1 MLTKKPGQQ
10 LVFLP
15 TANARLLAENLSALA
30 NADGGMI
37 VLGVAQDGSLAPEVW
52 VDDAEDALQLAV
64 QLIKP
69 PVPAEWR
76 TLQTKQ
82 GKQLIS
88 LFVPRSDDL
97 HTLSDGRILKRHG
110 IENRPMFGQ
119 DLTML
124 SNTRTVGDFENEI
137 VPGARRTDF
146 DDDIIQE
153 YVSNLS
159 RRGGAMTDGL
169 ERLLFEIGAL
179 DHHGNPTVT
188 GVLLF
193 TKKPQIFLPQ
203 SGITFVRFPD
213 VKPRGEGGG
222 AGYGRR
228 DEITGPLARVVE
240 RAWRIVW
247 EEMRVGAKVTGLERK
262 DILEY
267 PRFAVREAIINAVC
281 HRDYR
286 IQGRRIEIRMYTD
299 RLEVIS
305 PGGLAGWM
313 TLENLVDEHY
323 SRNPRIVNG
332 LYQWGYIEEL
342 GLGIDL
348 MIEEMVEAGH
358 PKPQFLAPRG
368 LFTVKLFNKQQQAQ
382 TALQPHRKRPS
393 TIAIESARPSVLNER
408 QLRAMQ
414 YVKQYGSISNREYK
428 RICEGNSAET
438 LRRDLADLVK
448 RDLLMRVGLKKG
460 THYILK

>member
-1 MLTKKPGQQ
+1 M
-10 LVFLP
+10 V
-15 TANARLLAENLSALA
+15 
-30 NADGGMI
+30 I
-37 VLGVAQDGSLAPEVW
+37 LGVHQDGSFAPTVAAE
-52 VDDAEDALQLAV
+52 DAEDAIYLAV
-64 QLIKP
+64 QLISP
-69 PVPAEWR
+69 PAKAEWR
-76 TLQTKQ
+76 ILQTKK
-82 GKQLIS
+82 GRELIS
-88 LFVPRSDDL
+88 FEVPRSDDVHVL
-97 HTLSDGRILKRHG
+97 ADGRILKRFG
-110 IENRPMFGQ
+110 TENRPIQGS
-119 DLTML
+119 DLARLT
-124 SNTRTVGDFENEI
+124 SARTVGDFENEV
-137 VPGARRTDF
+137 VPGARRSDF
-146 DDDIIQE
+146 DDEIIHE
-153 YVSNLS
+153 YLAKRSQ
-159 RRGGAMTDGL
+159 RGGVAADGL
-169 ERLLFEIGAL
+169 ERLLFEIGAV
-179 DHHGNPTVT
+179 DQHGNPTVA

-213 VKPRGEGGG
+213 TKPRGEDGG

-228 DEITGPLARVVE
+228 DELTGPLARIVE

-247 EEMRVGAKVTGLERK
+247 EEMRVGARVVGLERK
-262 DILEY
+262 EITEY

-286 IQGRRIEIRMYTD
+286 IKGSRIEIRMYTD
-299 RLEVIS
+299 RLEVKS

-313 TLENLVDEHY
+313 TLDNLVDEHY

-348 MIEEMVEAGH
+348 MIEEMLEAGH
-358 PKPQFLAPRG
+358 PRPKFLAPKDAST
-368 LFTVKLFNKQQQAQ
+368 FTVRLFNAKERQRQA
-382 TALQPHRKRPS
+382 
-393 TIAIESARPSVLNER
+393 SAQNDPVGDDSADLNER

-414 YVKQYGSISNREYK
+414 YVKQNGSISNGEYQ
-428 RICEGNSAET
+428 RICQGNSAET

>member
-15 TANARLLAENLSALA
+15 TANARALADNLAALA

-37 VLGVAQDGSLAPEVW
+37 VLGVKSDGTLAPEVW
-52 VDDAEDALQLAV
+52 VDDAEDALQIAV

-76 TLQTKQ
+76 ALNTKQ

-97 HTLSDGRILKRHG
+97 HTLADGRILKRVG
-110 IENRPMFGQ
+110 VENRPMFGQ
-119 DLTML
+119 DLNML

-137 VPGARRTDF
+137 VPGVRRSDF

-153 YVSNLS
+153 YIAKRSQ
-159 RRGGAMTDGL
+159 RGGAVTDGL
-169 ERLLFEIGAL
+169 ERLLFEIGAV
-179 DHHGNPTVT
+179 DHHGNPTVA

-228 DEITGPLARVVE
+228 AEITGSLARVVE
-240 RAWRIVW
+240 RAWQIVW
-247 EEMRVGAKVTGLERK
+247 EEMRVGAEVVGLERR
-262 DILEY
+262 DIPEY

-313 TLENLVDEHY
+313 TLDNLVDEHY
-323 SRNPRIVNG
+323 SRNPRIVMG

-348 MIEEMVEAGH
+348 MIEQMVEAGH
-358 PKPQFLAPRG
+358 PKPAFSAPPGR
-368 LFTVKLFNKQQQAQ
+368 FTVKLFNAKKQPK
-382 TALQPHRKRPS
+382 QPDPVPNVGS
-393 TIAIESARPSVLNER
+393 SLNER

-414 YVKQYGSISNREYK
+414 YVKQHGSISNREYQQV
-428 RICEGNSAET
+428 CQGNSAET
-438 LRRDLADLVK
+438 LRRDLVNLVK
-448 RDLLMRVGLKKG
+448 RNLLMRVGLKKG

>member
-1 MLTKKPGQQ
+1 
-10 LVFLP
+10 
-15 TANARLLAENLSALA
+15 
-30 NADGGMI
+30 MI
-37 VLGVAQDGSLAPEVW
+37 VLGVAQDGSLTPEVW
-52 VDDAEDALQLAV
+52 VDDAEDALQLAI
-64 QLIKP
+64 QLVKP

-110 IENRPMFGQ
+110 TENRPMFGD

-124 SNTRTVGDFENEI
+124 SNARTVGDFENQA
-137 VPGARRTDF
+137 VPGARRSDF

-153 YVSNLS
+153 YISNLS
-159 RRGGAMTDGL
+159 RRGGAMTEGL

-193 TKKPQIFLPQ
+193 TKKPQVFLPQ
-203 SGITFVRFPD
+203 SAITFVRFPD
-213 VKPRGEGGG
+213 VKPRGAGGG

-228 DEITGPLARVVE
+228 DDITGPLARIVE
-240 RAWRIVW
+240 RAWQIVW
-247 EEMRVGAKVTGLERK
+247 EEMRVGAKVVGLERK
-262 DILEY
+262 DIPEY

-286 IQGRRIEIRMYTD
+286 VQGRRIEIRMYSD

-313 TLENLVDEHY
+313 TLDNLVDEHY
-323 SRNPRIVNG
+323 SRNPRIVSG

-358 PKPQFLAPRG
+358 PKPEFLAPSG
-368 LFTVKLFNKQQQAQ
+368 IFTVKLF
-382 TALQPHRKRPS
+382 KRVEKPEPAP
-393 TIAIESARPSVLNER
+393 IAKPKPLIRQRPTTLNER

-414 YVKQYGSISNREYK
+414 YVKQYGSISNREYQQ
-428 RICEGNSAET
+428 ICQGNSAET

-448 RDLLMRVGLKKG
+448 RNLLMRVGVKKG